1 MKNSKYFIFDKNNKK
16 MVKVKIVNID
26 DTSSTYD
33 VTYQKAYVE
42 KVMSEDNK
50 KGERRKIKEIFVDE
64 SIVAKLVSN
73 ELVYASNINPNIKSV
88 LTAKNLK
95 TLIKDAKTKKASEIK
110 EVVKTVEIPSS
121 KFWVSTATNGS
132 TIISYTI
139 KA

>member
-1 MKNSKYFIFDKNNKK
+1 

-73 ELVYASNINPNIKSV
+73 ELVYAWNINPNIKSV

>member
-73 ELVYASNINPNIKSV
+73 ELVYAWNINPNIKSV

>member
-50 KGERRKIKEIFVDE
+50 KGEHRKIKEIFVDE

-73 ELVYASNINPNIKSV
+73 ELVYAWNINPNIKSV